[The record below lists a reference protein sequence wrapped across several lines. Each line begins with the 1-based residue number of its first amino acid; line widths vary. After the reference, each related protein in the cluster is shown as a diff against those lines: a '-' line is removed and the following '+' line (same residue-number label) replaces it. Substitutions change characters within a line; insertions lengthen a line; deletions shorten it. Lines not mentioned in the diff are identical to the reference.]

1 MRHNADDVNTSDVHA
16 TDLGKRNLMKMSA
29 GLLAGAAALAAPSV
43 FAANAKMKVLLVN
56 GSPNEKGCTY
66 TGLLEI
72 AATLQ
77 QEGIDAELFHI
88 GKKPISGCTA
98 CYSCRNTNSGRCVI
112 SDRVNECLEIAKE
125 TDGFIFGSPVHFAA
139 AGGVITSFMDRL
151 FYSAGKDV
159 FYLKPAAAI
168 VSARRGGTT
177 SAFDQLNKYFTI
189 REMPVISS
197 RYWNMI
203 HGRKPEDVKQ
213 DAEGLQTLR
222 ILARNMAWFLRC
234 KAAGVQAGVAFPRQ
248 ETPLRTDFIR

>member
-1 MRHNADDVNTSDVHA
+1 MNKDADTTNDA
-16 TDLGKRNLMKMSA
+16 DLSKRNLIKMSA
-29 GLLAGAAALAAPSV
+29 GLLAGAAVLGPPSV
-43 FAANAKMKVLLVN
+43 AFAGKTRMKVLLVN

-72 AATLQ
+72 AETLQ
-77 QEGIDAELFHI
+77 KEEMDTELFYI
-88 GKKPISGCTA
+88 GKKPISGCIA
-98 CYSCRNTNSGRCVI
+98 CYKCRKANPGRCAI
-112 SDRVNECLEIAKE
+112 SDRVNECLEAAEKA
-125 TDGFIFGSPVHFAA
+125 DGFIFGTPVHFAA
-139 AGGVITSFMDRL
+139 ASGIITSFMDRL
-151 FYSAGKDV
+151 FFSAGNDT

-203 HGRKPEDVKQ
+203 HGSKPEDVKQ

-234 KAAGVQAGVAFPRQ
+234 KAAGAQAGVALPQ
-248 ETPLRTDFIR
+248 KETPLRTNFIR

>member
-1 MRHNADDVNTSDVHA
+1 MDNDTDNVKN
-16 TDLGKRNLMKMSA
+16 TDLSKRNLIKMSA
-29 GLLAGAAALAAPSV
+29 GLLAGATILASPSVSEALAGKT
-43 FAANAKMKVLLVN
+43 KMKVLLVN

-66 TGLLEI
+66 TGLQEI
-72 AATLQ
+72 AGTLQ
-77 QEGIDAELFHI
+77 QEGIDTELFHI
-88 GKKPISGCTA
+88 GKKPISGCVA
-98 CYSCRNTNSGRCVI
+98 CYVCRKNNTGRCSI
-112 SDRVNECLEIAKE
+112 SDQVNECLEIAKAS
-125 TDGFIFGSPVHFAA
+125 DGFIFGTPVYFAA
-139 AGGVITSFMDRL
+139 AGGAITAFMDRL
-151 FYSAGKDV
+151 FFSADNEV

-203 HGRKPEDVKQ
+203 HGSTPEDVKQ

-234 KAAGVQAGVAFPRQ
+234 KAAGAQAGVALPQREQ
-248 ETPLRTDFIR
+248 PLRTNFIR

>member
-1 MRHNADDVNTSDVHA
+1 MNNDADDVHNADLS
-16 TDLGKRNLMKMSA
+16 KRNLIKMSA
-29 GLLAGAAALAAPSV
+29 GLLAGAAVLASPSV
-43 FAANAKMKVLLVN
+43 SETFADSAKMKVLLIN

-66 TGLLEI
+66 TGLLEV
-72 AATLQ
+72 AGTLR
-77 QEGIDAELFHI
+77 QEGIDTEIFQI
-88 GKKPISGCTA
+88 GKKPISGCVA
-98 CYSCRNTNSGRCVI
+98 CYDCRKTNSGRCVI
-112 SDRVNECLEIAKE
+112 PDRVNEGLEAAEKA
-125 TDGFIFGSPVHFAA
+125 DGFIFGTPVHFAA
-139 AGGVITSFMDRL
+139 AGGARTSFMDRL
-151 FYSAGKDV
+151 FFSAGNDI

-203 HGRKPEDVKQ
+203 HGSKPEDVKQ

-234 KAAGVQAGVAFPRQ
+234 KAAGARAGVALPQREQ
-248 ETPLRTDFIR
+248 PLRTNFIR